1 MSKFL
6 PSAMAAGVLAIV
18 GLGTSPVALSA
29 TLNLNYSWT
38 SLDGVIVVSTDGTG
52 NNIQIATPVP
62 GSYDYSHTV
71 TAANTP
77 FTVPGSV
84 SGSYPLGFEFYDDY
98 VFTITGAVANAVTST
113 ISTGALLNINNLQAR
128 LFVLTTPLPYL
139 GAPPSG
145 TLIQAWGAAFTCG
158 AGCSGETVILAN
170 TVLAPGTYVLE
181 LRGIVGGSVSGS
193 YGGALNLTPVPV
205 PAAVWLFGSALG
217 MIAVMRRRAAA

>member
-6 PSAMAAGVLAIV
+6 PSAIAAGVLAIV
-18 GLGTSPVALSA
+18 GLGTSPVALSS
-29 TLNLNYSWT
+29 TLPISYSWT
-38 SLDGVIVVSTDGTG
+38 SPAGGPASQTDGAGANT
-52 NNIQIATPVP
+52 AVAVP
-62 GSYDYSHTV
+62 GSYDYSHSV
-71 TAANTP
+71 TAANAA
-77 FTVPGSV
+77 FTIPGSV

-98 VFTITGAVANAVTST
+98 VFTVTGAVANSVTST
-113 ISTGALLNINNLQAR
+113 ISMGALLGIDNLQAR
-128 LFVLTTPLPYL
+128 LFALTTPLPYI

-145 TLIQAWGAAFTCG
+145 TLIQAWGAAFSCG

-181 LRGIVGGSVSGS
+181 LRGIVSGSLSGS
-193 YGGALNLTPVPV
+193 YGGALNLTPIPV